1 MMEDIFVKLNKIE
14 VRTGS
19 ERQIKSY
26 VLRNN
31 TLEESQKEI
40 IREYGDRYLLFFD
53 ENRKFDVEKVYGNN
67 KPLIIEI
74 GFGMGE
80 GTVSI
85 AKNRNGYNYLALDV
99 YLSGVV
105 KLLKNVGTEN
115 LENVRIMRFNAP
127 DVLEHMIE
135 DGSVEGFHIFFPD
148 PWPKKRHHKRRLIQ
162 KPLVD
167 LLAKKLKR
175 GGYVYLATDWK
186 EYADW
191 MLEILSSSEELEN
204 PYDDFADPVSW
215 RPRTKFEQKG
225 LDKDYKI
232 SELWFVKK

>member
-53 ENRKFDVEKVYGNN
+53 ENRRIDVEKVYGNN

-191 MLEILSSSEELEN
+191 MLEILSSSVELEN

-215 RPRTKFEQKG
+215 RPMTKFEQKG

>member
-53 ENRKFDVEKVYGNN
+53 ENRRIDVEKVYGNN

-167 LLAKKLKR
+167 LLAKKLKK

-191 MLEILSSSEELEN
+191 MLEILSSSQELEN

>member
-1 MMEDIFVKLNKIE
+1 MEDVFAKLNKIE

-31 TLEESQKEI
+31 TLEESQKDI
-40 IREYGDRYLLFFD
+40 VREYGDRYLLFFD
-53 ENRKFDVEKVYGNN
+53 ENKKIDVKGIYGNDN
-67 KPLIIEI
+67 PLIIEI

-85 AKNRNGYNYLALDV
+85 AKNRSGYNYLALDV
-99 YLSGVV
+99 YLAGVV
-105 KLLKNVGTEN
+105 KLLKNVGSEN

-127 DVLEHMIE
+127 DVLEHMVE
-135 DGSVEGFHIFFPD
+135 DGSVAGFHIFFPD

-167 LLAKKLKR
+167 LLAKKLEK

-191 MLEILSSSEELEN
+191 MLDVLSSSQELEN
-204 PYDDFADPVSW
+204 PYKDFADPVSW
-215 RPRTKFEQKG
+215 RPKTKFEQKG
-225 LDKDYKI
+225 LDKDYEI

>member
-53 ENRKFDVEKVYGNN
+53 ENRRIDVEKVYGNN

-105 KLLKNVGTEN
+105 KLLKYVGTEN
-115 LENVRIMRFNAP
+115 LVNVRIMRFNAP

-191 MLEILSSSEELEN
+191 MLEILSSSQELEN

-215 RPRTKFEQKG
+215 RPMTKFEQKG

>member
-14 VRTGS
+14 VRTGA

-53 ENRKFDVEKVYGNN
+53 ENRRIDVEKVYGNN

-167 LLAKKLKR
+167 LLAKKLKK

-191 MLEILSSSEELEN
+191 MLEILSSSQELEN

>member
-53 ENRKFDVEKVYGNN
+53 ENRRIDVEKVYGNN

-148 PWPKKRHHKRRLIQ
+148 PWPKNRHHKRRLIQ

-191 MLEILSSSEELEN
+191 MLEILSSSVELEN

>member
-14 VRTGS
+14 VRTGA

-53 ENRKFDVEKVYGNN
+53 ENRRIDVEKVYGNN

-148 PWPKKRHHKRRLIQ
+148 PWPKNRHHKRRLIQ

-191 MLEILSSSEELEN
+191 MLEILSSSQELEN

-215 RPRTKFEQKG
+215 RPMTKFEQKG

>member
-53 ENRKFDVEKVYGNN
+53 ENRRIDVEKVYGNN

-148 PWPKKRHHKRRLIQ
+148 PWPKNRHHKRRLIQ

-191 MLEILSSSEELEN
+191 MLEILSSSQELEN

>member
-1 MMEDIFVKLNKIE
+1 MEDVFAKLNKIE

-31 TLEESQKEI
+31 TLEESQKDI
-40 IREYGDRYLLFFD
+40 VREYGDRYLLFFD
-53 ENRKFDVEKVYGNN
+53 ENKKIDVKGIYGNDN
-67 KPLIIEI
+67 PLIIEI
-74 GFGMGE
+74 GFGMGAA
-80 GTVSI
+80 TAII
-85 AKNRNGYNYLALDV
+85 AGENPGKNYLALEV
-99 YLSGVV
+99 HTPGVA
-105 KLLKNVGTEN
+105 KLLQLIKEN
-115 LENVRIMRFNAP
+115 GLENIKIIQYDALDVINSLP
-127 DVLEHMIE
+127 DKSL
-135 DGSVEGFHIFFPD
+135 DGFHIFFPD

-167 LLAKKLKR
+167 LLAKKLEK

-191 MLEILSSSEELEN
+191 MLDVLSSSQELEN
-204 PYDDFADPVSW
+204 PYKDFADPVSW
-215 RPRTKFEQKG
+215 RPKTKFEQKG
-225 LDKDYKI
+225 LDKDYEI

>member
-1 MMEDIFVKLNKIE
+1 MMEDIFAELNKIE

-40 IREYGDRYLLFFD
+40 VREFGDRYLLFFD
-53 ENRKFDVEKVYGNN
+53 EKKKIDVEKIYGNN
-67 KPLIIEI
+67 RPLVIEI

-85 AKNRNGYNYLALDV
+85 AKNRSMYNYLALDV

-105 KLLKNVGTEN
+105 KLLKNVGIEN

-127 DVLEHMIE
+127 DVLEHMVE

-167 LLAKKLKR
+167 LLAKKLKK

-191 MLEILSSSEELEN
+191 MLEILSSSDELEN
-204 PYDDFADPVSW
+204 PYDGFADPVSW